1 MRARGRA
8 RHVTRPLRTH
18 RLTYHY
24 TCVFSI
30 AQLYHPCAC
39 PRWAHA
45 KCMARWQLQCSGKPE
60 EVMCKFC
67 AMRLPDWR
75 NTLFQDVVRANEDV
89 VAVTRHDSDEE
100 EEDTA
105 TTSAPHEDAAAP
117 GEIKGDIIVKFNNI
131 SFRCQVRTGPEGLAD
146 FMRQIRE
153 RCGIPED
160 KMKSLNLTYRCKDPS
175 NGTPMTLEGLNS
187 SAFDAAVLCS
197 AVQDKMKHQSRV
209 NSAVQNPLNSEVTS
223 RSCRRLSGEGGRQSC
238 DGRRRSHDGSELVS
252 AFRKYE

>member
-1 MRARGRA
+1 
-8 RHVTRPLRTH
+8 
-18 RLTYHY
+18 
-24 TCVFSI
+24 
-30 AQLYHPCAC
+30 
-39 PRWAHA
+39 
-45 KCMARWQLQCSGKPE
+45 MARWQLQCSGKPE

-105 TTSAPHEDAAAP
+105 TTSAPLEDAAAP

-209 NSAVQNPLNSEVTS
+209 NSAVQNPLNSEITS
-223 RSCRRLSGEGGRQSC
+223 RSSRRLSGEGGRQSC

-252 AFRKYE
+252 AFRIGPSTTNTTCILFSHRHSAVATFVVLPFAN